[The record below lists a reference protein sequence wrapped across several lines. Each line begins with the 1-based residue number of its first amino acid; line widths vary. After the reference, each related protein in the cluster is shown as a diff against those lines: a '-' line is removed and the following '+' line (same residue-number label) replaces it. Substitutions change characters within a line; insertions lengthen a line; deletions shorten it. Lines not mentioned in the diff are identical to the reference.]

1 MPTNPLG
8 DLDRL
13 RHLDAQAV
21 RDSVALVRQVT
32 PDDLLRPTPCSEW
45 TLTGLLAHMTAQHR
59 GFAAAARGHGRDLAH
74 WRVRPLAVDAA
85 AAAAEYGQAAEQ
97 VIAAFATVTAP
108 DRPFVLPELPP
119 VQRFP
124 AAQAI
129 GFHLLDYVV
138 HSWDVAVSL
147 GLTYEPGPELLAAAL
162 PVAHAVPDGDY
173 RLAPDSP
180 FRPALPADDEAST
193 LERILLALGRSPGRS
208 SGLSPDRSGPSGDTA
223 PGSHRGLA
231 VRDTPC

>member
-1 MPTNPLG
+1 MHTNPLG
-8 DLDRL
+8 DFDRL

-21 RDSVALVRQVT
+21 RNSAALVRQVT
-32 PDDLLRPTPCSEW
+32 PGDLLRPTPCSEW

-59 GFAAAARGHGRDLAH
+59 GFTAAALGHGRDLTH

-85 AAAAEYGQAAEQ
+85 AEYDEAAEQ

-108 DRPFVLPELPP
+108 DRPFVLPELPA

-124 AAQAI
+124 ADRAI

-138 HSWDVAVSL
+138 HSWDVARSL

-162 PVAHAVPDGDY
+162 PVARAVPDGVH

-180 FRPALPADDEAST
+180 FRPALPPDDEAGT
-193 LERILLALGRSPGRS
+193 LERILLALGRSPGCS
-208 SGLSPDRSGPSGDTA
+208 SSRSPDRRGPSGDTA
-223 PGSHRGLA
+223 PGSPRDST
-231 VRDTPC
+231 VRDTTC

>member
-8 DLDRL
+8 DFGRL

-59 GFAAAARGHGRDLAH
+59 GFAAAARGHGRELAH
-74 WRVRPLAVDAA
+74 WRVRPLAVDD
-85 AAAAEYGQAAEQ
+85 AAAAEYGEAAEQ

-108 DRPFVLPELPP
+108 DRPFVLPELPA
-119 VQRFP
+119 VQKFP

-138 HSWDVAVSL
+138 HSWDVASSL
-147 GLTYEPGPELLAAAL
+147 GLTYEPRPELLAVAL

-193 LERILLALGRSPGRS
+193 MERILLALGRSPGC
-208 SGLSPDRSGPSGDTA
+208 SPDRSPDRRGPSGDPA
-223 PGSHRGLA
+223 PGSPRDST
-231 VRDTPC
+231 VRDTTC